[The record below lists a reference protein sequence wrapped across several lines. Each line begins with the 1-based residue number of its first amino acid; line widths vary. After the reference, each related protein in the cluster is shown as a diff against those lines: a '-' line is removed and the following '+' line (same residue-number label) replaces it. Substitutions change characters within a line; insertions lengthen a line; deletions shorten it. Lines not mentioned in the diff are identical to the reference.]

1 MDGTILQRVKVA
13 SPLIHCLSGSVTT
26 LFLADSLLAIGARP
40 IMACDPREV
49 GEITKTAAA
58 LLINLGT
65 ITGESQESMRIAVG
79 KAKEEQIPYVLD
91 CVGVGCSTLRRE
103 FVQELIKLYPP
114 AVLKGNRGE
123 IMALLDKDH
132 RTSGID
138 STTELALSP
147 RDIAASTRKLA
158 SLIRGVVLATG
169 EVDVISDGKSE
180 YYYSGGTPMLG
191 RICGTGCVLGGII
204 AALLPFTDSYR
215 AARIGTR
222 LLGRAGERSLTTEEG
237 VRPHREALL
246 SALTRETS
254 EKAFDLKLYLVTNSD
269 KLSEEEFLSQVEGA
283 LKGGVTFCQLREKDK
298 TDEEVLALGKK
309 IKELTDFY
317 GVPLVIDDRIQ
328 VAKALDCAGVH
339 LGAMDD
345 DLEEARKV
353 LGPGKIIGAT
363 AKTVAV
369 ALAAKAKGADYLGV
383 GAIYPTKTK
392 VITKRTEVATL
403 NAISLEAKLPIVAI
417 GGLKEGNLEILKGSR
432 AQGIA
437 VVSELMEADDP
448 GAKAGR
454 LVKKVTDL
462 LR

>member
-1 MDGTILQRVKVA
+1 MDGTILQRLKAA
-13 SPLIHCLSGSVTT
+13 SPLVHCLSGSVTS

-40 IMACDPREV
+40 IMASDPREV
-49 GEITKTAAA
+49 AEITKTATA

-65 ITGESQESMRIAVG
+65 ITGESQESMRIAVQ
-79 KAKEEQIPYVLD
+79 KALEEQIPYVLD

-103 FVQELIKLYPP
+103 FAEELIKLYPP

-123 IMALLDKDH
+123 IMALVDKDH

-138 STTELALSP
+138 STTECSLTP
-147 RDIAASTRKLA
+147 REVAASTRKLA
-158 SLIRGVVLATG
+158 RHLQDVVLATG
-169 EVDVISDGKSE
+169 EVDVISNGKRE

-191 RICGTGCVLGGII
+191 RICGTGCVLGGLI
-204 AALLPFTDSYR
+204 AALLPFTDAYS

-222 LLGRAGERSLTTEEG
+222 LLGRAGERSLTMNEEML
-237 VRPHREALL
+237 PHREALL
-246 SALTRETS
+246 GALTRQAS
-254 EKAFDLKLYLVTNSD
+254 EKAYDLSLYLVTNSD
-269 KLSEEEFLSQVEGA
+269 NLKEDEFLNQVEGA

-298 TDEEVLALGKK
+298 IDEEVLALGKK
-309 IKELTDFY
+309 VKKLTDFY

-363 AKTVAV
+363 AKTVEA

-392 VITKRTEVATL
+392 VITIRTEVTTL
-403 NAISLEAKLPIVAI
+403 NAISEATKLPIVAI
-417 GGLKEGNLEILKGSR
+417 GGLKEDNLDILKGSR

-437 VVSELMEADDP
+437 VVSELMEADDSE
-448 GAKAGR
+448 AKATR
-454 LVKKVTDL
+454 LVKKVTEL
-462 LR
+462 K